1 MRWLFRPFETWLSPF
16 APGPDCPLPTEAFRF
31 IGFFL
36 AQARWPFIVI
46 LIASGLTGLIEAGL
60 YASVGIIIDALGTT
74 DKATVWSDYGLM
86 FIAMAFT
93 VLVLRTV
100 AMSVQTLIGEQTVVP
115 LVFAMV
121 RWQLHRRVL
130 RQSYAYFQDDFAGRI
145 ATKVMQAGPS
155 IGDFLTNLIQG
166 IWQFIIFGV
175 LAIGLFTSLDWRLA
189 LLLITWFAAYFYTL
203 YATIGEIRQRAKV
216 QSQARA
222 TVNGRLVDSYTNIQT
237 VKLFA
242 GTDREDAFVREA
254 IEDQMD
260 KVMALGRYVTGLRIT
275 LNVLS
280 GLLITLTAAL
290 GIWLW
295 QVDVI
300 TLGALAAT
308 LGLVL
313 RLNHMSGWISFQ
325 INGLFRELGTI
336 QDTIETVAAEASV
349 ADAPTAVALRRS
361 RGPIQFERVSF
372 RYGRGAAALH
382 DITLTIPP
390 GQKVGLVGRSGAGK
404 TTLTSVLLRLYD
416 INGGAIRIGQQ
427 DISDVTQESLRRAI
441 GVVTQ
446 DTSLLHRSVYDNILY
461 GRPDA
466 TRAEVIA
473 AARKARAHE
482 FIEDL
487 ADVRGRTG
495 YDAHVGE
502 RGADPR
508 GLEFGEEEPDRLE

>member
-1 MRWLFRPFETWLSPF
+1 
-16 APGPDCPLPTEAFRF
+16 
-31 IGFFL
+31 
-36 AQARWPFIVI
+36 
-46 LIASGLTGLIEAGL
+46 
-60 YASVGIIIDALGTT
+60 
-74 DKATVWSDYGLM
+74 
-86 FIAMAFT
+86 
-93 VLVLRTV
+93 
-100 AMSVQTLIGEQTVVP
+100 VVP
-115 LVFAMV
+115 LVFALV

-166 IWQFIIFGV
+166 IWQFIIFGA
-175 LAIGLFTSLDWRLA
+175 LSIALFSTLDWRLA
-189 LLLITWFAAYFYTL
+189 VLLVAWFAAYFITL
-203 YATIGEIRQRAKV
+203 YVTIGEIRERAKV

-254 IEDQMD
+254 ITDQIE
-260 KVMALGRYVTGLRIT
+260 KVTALGRYVTGLRIT

-295 QVDVI
+295 QSQILTV
-300 TLGALAAT
+300 GALAAT

-336 QDTIETVAAEASV
+336 QDTIETVAREATV
-349 ADAPTAVALRRS
+349 RDVQAAAVLPPA
-361 RGPIQFERVSF
+361 RGPVVFDDVSF
-372 RYGRGAAALH
+372 SYGRGAAALH
-382 DITLTIPP
+382 GVSLTIPA
-390 GQKVGLVGRSGAGK
+390 GQKIGLVGRSGAGK
-404 TTLTSVLLRLYD
+404 TTLTNALLRLYD
-416 INGGAIRIGQQ
+416 LERGAITIDGQ
-427 DISDVTQESLRRAI
+427 DIAAVTQESLRRNI

-466 TRAEVIA
+466 TRADVIRA
-473 AARKARAHE
+473 AKQARAHE
-482 FIEDL
+482 FITGL
-487 ADVRGRTG
+487 SDVRGRSS

-502 RGADPR
+502 RGVK
-508 GLEFGEEEPDRLE
+508 L